1 MKCEY
6 YESCPNEATVKLLFA
21 PLEDEQDV
29 STSNNYCDEHAEI
42 VKKTRVVNK
51 EVNLSDAGHSE
62 YIIGSTA
69 AETSEFKDTLQDLK
83 TESSQ
88 E

>member
-6 YESCPNEATVKLLFA
+6 YESCPNEATVKLFLA
-21 PLEDEQDV
+21 SIEDSQALD
-29 STSNNYCDEHAEI
+29 TSNNYCDEHAEI

-51 EVNLSDAGHSE
+51 EVNLSDAEHSK

-69 AETSEFKDTLQDLK
+69 EETSKFKDTLQDLK